1 MKGLKILFCCIIII
15 SFCPKIYG
23 QYIAINETFSAQQLV
38 ENVLVN
44 SPCATTSNWSLYS
57 GNFASGEKSIAY
69 FDVTST
75 LFPFQN
81 GIVLSTGK
89 AQNTIGP
96 NTTLSDDGQNM
107 GWAGDA
113 DLEQALG
120 LSNSFNATV
129 LEFDFST
136 VGNTISF
143 DFIFSSEQYLSNPSS
158 NQCNYTDGF
167 AFLLKE
173 VNATT
178 YDNLALVP
186 NTNIPVKVNTVRG
199 SGTVCPAANEVYF
212 DAFNGTEHPTNFNGQ
227 TKAMTAKADVISG
240 ATYHIKIVIADE
252 GNARFDSAIF
262 LRGGSFNFGLN
273 LGNDRLTTLGNPLCF
288 NETLSLNATQLGTNS
303 YQWFKDDLILIGETN
318 PTYTVVSEGN
328 YTVEVNING
337 SCISKG
343 SIEVEYAPDL
353 NVIQSLFEKC
363 DSDGTSDGFFSFDLS
378 NIQNQIFSNLPGSFE
393 LAFFETTTSTIPL
406 ASNFTN
412 TTANQQ
418 IVFAKITNIQ
428 GCYAAYPIT
437 LKVNTFS
444 IGSDEVIGL
453 CNNDTTDL
461 YAPLGYISYSWNTNP
476 IQNTNQISINTA
488 GNYTVTAT
496 NADGCTAA
504 KTFSVESSESA
515 TVSTIIVNDFSDL
528 NWAAI
533 EVTGNG
539 TYVYSLNGLSFQSS
553 NIFGNLQAGNYSY
566 IIRDLK
572 GCNDTIGTFQIMSA
586 PRFFSPN
593 DDGYNDLWQIPL
605 LALHPNAKIS
615 IFDRFGQLIYS
626 FKANQLGWDGK
637 LNSRALPATDYWYA
651 ITFENGRIVQGHF
664 SLIR

>member
-273 LGNDRLTTLGNPLCF
+273 LGNDRLTALGNPLCF